1 MFSTALNKTLLLRA
15 NKKFLPRI
23 KNKKAASYLTI
34 TLSLMAFS
42 FFGLFALRPTLI
54 TAVSLIKSVSDLKAL
69 NTEYENKIAGIIKA
83 QSEYE
88 QMREE
93 LPLLSIALPDNAY
106 FDQVASVFEKLA
118 TTSNVTIAQIQMDST
133 SVSKAKSRGML
144 EKFGF
149 IVIGTGDYPSI
160 SSYINH
166 ILNWRRIITLS
177 TLEFVHD
184 GSTTSGNLRVTLRG
198 NAYYEP

>member
-88 QMREE
+88 QMRGD
-93 LPLLSIALPDNAY
+93 LPLLSTALPDNAY

-118 TTSNVTIAQIQMDST
+118 QTSNVTVAQIQMDST
-133 SVSKAKSRGML
+133 SVSKAKSRGMI

-149 IVIGTGDYPSI
+149 VVIGTGDYPSI

>member
-1 MFSTALNKTLLLRA
+1 
-15 NKKFLPRI
+15 
-23 KNKKAASYLTI
+23 
-34 TLSLMAFS
+34 
-42 FFGLFALRPTLI
+42 
-54 TAVSLIKSVSDLKAL
+54 
-69 NTEYENKIAGIIKA
+69 
-83 QSEYE
+83 
-88 QMREE
+88 MRGD
-93 LPLLSIALPDNAY
+93 LPLLSTALPDNAY

-118 TTSNVTIAQIQMDST
+118 QTSNVTVAQIQMDST
-133 SVSKAKSRGML
+133 SVSKAKSRGMM

-149 IVIGTGDYPSI
+149 VVIGTGDYPSI

-177 TLEFVHD
+177 SLEFVHD

>member
-88 QMREE
+88 QMRGD
-93 LPLLSIALPDNAY
+93 LPLLSTALPDNAY

-118 TTSNVTIAQIQMDST
+118 QTSNVTVAQIQIDST

>member
-88 QMREE
+88 QMRGD
-93 LPLLSIALPDNAY
+93 LPLLSTALPDNAY

-118 TTSNVTIAQIQMDST
+118 QTSNVTVAQIQMDST
-133 SVSKAKSRGML
+133 SVSKAKSRGMI

-149 IVIGTGDYPSI
+149 VVIGTGDYPSI

-177 TLEFVHD
+177 SLEFVHD

>member
-1 MFSTALNKTLLLRA
+1 MFSTALNKTLLLPA
-15 NKKFLPRI
+15 NKKFLPHI
-23 KNKKAASYLTI
+23 KNKKTASYLTI

>member
-88 QMREE
+88 QMRDEFY
-93 LPLLSIALPDNAY
+93 LLSQALPDNAY

-118 TTSNVTIAQIQMDST
+118 QTSNVTVAQIQMDST
-133 SVSKAKSRGML
+133 SVSKAKSRGMI

-149 IVIGTGDYPSI
+149 VVIGTGDYPSI

>member
-1 MFSTALNKTLLLRA
+1 
-15 NKKFLPRI
+15 
-23 KNKKAASYLTI
+23 
-34 TLSLMAFS
+34 MAFS

-69 NTEYENKIAGIIKA
+69 NSEYENKIAGIIKA

-88 QMREE
+88 QMRNN
-93 LPLLSIALPDNAY
+93 LPLLSTALPDNAY

-118 TTSNVTIAQIQMDST
+118 QTSNVTVAQIQMDST
-133 SVSKAKSRGML
+133 SVSKAKSRGMM

-149 IVIGTGDYPSI
+149 VVIGTGDYPSI

-184 GSTTSGNLRVTLRG
+184 GSTTSGNMRVTLRG